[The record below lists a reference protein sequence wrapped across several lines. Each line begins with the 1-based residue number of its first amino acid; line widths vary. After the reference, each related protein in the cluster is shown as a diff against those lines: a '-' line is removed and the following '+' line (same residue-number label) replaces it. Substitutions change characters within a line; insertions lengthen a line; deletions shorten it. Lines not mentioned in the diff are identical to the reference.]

1 MAIKE
6 KSWFFATDGES
17 RILLAS
23 SNKGKL
29 KEIALLL
36 REHILNLRPL
46 SDFSSAEIEEV
57 GASYRENALIKART
71 AFQLSGWASLADDSG
86 FEVAA
91 LGGQP
96 GLHSA
101 RWAEKAGGERD
112 FSYAIS
118 RIEKKLAEKAV
129 RSSEAR
135 FVCALA
141 LVRGDGEECV
151 VQADVKGRVAFPPRG
166 ANGFGYDPIFVA
178 NANSDANFDA
188 NSDANF
194 DGNFDGN
201 ANPEKMTFAEMPASE
216 KELISHRAKAFKM
229 LYDKCFAPQG

>member
-6 KSWFFATDGES
+6 TGWFFATGGLS
-17 RILLAS
+17 RVVLAS

-36 REHILNLRPL
+36 REHILKLRPL

-96 GLHSA
+96 GLRSA
-101 RWAEKAGGERD
+101 RWAEKAGGERN

-118 RIEKKLAEKAV
+118 RIEKKLAEKDAS
-129 RSSEAR
+129 SSEAK

-151 VQADVKGRVAFPPRG
+151 VQAEVKGMVAFPPRG
-166 ANGFGYDPIFVA
+166 TNGFGYDPIFVA
-178 NANSDANFDA
+178 NANINANT
-188 NSDANF
+188 NSDA
-194 DGNFDGN
+194 DAN
-201 ANPEKMTFAEMPASE
+201 AEKMTFAEMTASE
-216 KELISHRAKAFKM
+216 KERISHRAKAFEM
-229 LYDKCFAPQG
+229 LYDKCFAPRG